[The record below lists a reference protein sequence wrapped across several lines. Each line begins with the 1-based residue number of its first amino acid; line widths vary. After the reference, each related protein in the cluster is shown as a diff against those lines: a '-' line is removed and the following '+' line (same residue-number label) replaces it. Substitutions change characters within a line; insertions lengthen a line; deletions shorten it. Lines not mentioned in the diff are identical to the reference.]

1 MISVFPPPGPA
12 VFTPPRSLGRSVFG
26 DGAERRARGP
36 ADAGPFCV
44 LGRSDGTDV
53 IVRPGC

>member
-44 LGRSDGTDV
+44 LWDGATGHV